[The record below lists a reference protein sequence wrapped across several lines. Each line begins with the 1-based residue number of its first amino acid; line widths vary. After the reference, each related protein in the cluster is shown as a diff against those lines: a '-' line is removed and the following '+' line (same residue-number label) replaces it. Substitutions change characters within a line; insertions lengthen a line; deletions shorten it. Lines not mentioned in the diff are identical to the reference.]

1 MKRLTLEQVLAFHEK
16 MIKSTGGSAGLR
28 NKSLL
33 DSAISNAYATFE
45 GNDLYQSVE
54 EKCANICYNV
64 VKSHPF
70 IDGNKRMGVY
80 IMLILLEYSG
90 IKLLFKQSE
99 LVEFGLGIAEGK
111 LNQSEIVDWIQ
122 KHRV

>member
-1 MKRLTLEQVLAFHEK
+1 MKRLTLEQVLALHEK

-28 NKSLL
+28 DKSLL

-45 GNDLYQSVE
+45 GNDLYPNDE
-54 EKCANICYNV
+54 DKCANICYNAI
-64 VKSHPF
+64 KIHPF
-70 IDGNKRMGVY
+70 VDGNKRMGTY

-90 IKLLFKQSE
+90 INLLFKQSE
-99 LVEFGLGIAEGK
+99 LVKFGLGIAEGK
-111 LNQSEIVDWIQ
+111 FNQSDIVDWIR